1 MNKKDLSERD
11 NHITCIIVNV
21 SPSSS
26 FHHKEEPN
34 KILDSIQNHQS
45 IYAR

>member
-11 NHITCIIVNV
+11 NHIMCIIVNV
-21 SPSSS
+21 LPSSS

-34 KILDSIQNHQS
+34 KTLG
-45 IYAR
+45 RR